1 MADNYLSE
9 SQLLLLANYEYFHC
23 STNNGTIKENID
35 ALKSEDGS
43 FDMDKVVSQG
53 ATGDIISEEDAV
65 DILNRLENDSE
76 LSNLRMARNIN
87 KGGIRATLYTD
98 SKNENPTLVFRGT
111 GGTYKA
117 WKDNVLGEYET
128 DTRLQTLAADFV
140 KYECAEYSGITV
152 TGHSK
157 GGNLSQYVTVVCA
170 EQIDRCISYDGQ
182 GFGDNF
188 LKEHK
193 EEIKVAKDKITSISG
208 FNDFVNILLTP
219 IAGSILYVKNQEGLS
234 VDMHSC
240 YTMLSNGSFDENGD
254 FNRAF
259 GVLPQLP
266 AMTMAKWASDGIVK
280 AIELLP
286 GDGNEKASN
295 LMAAY
300 VASIFS
306 ADQTDEFES
315 KQIDKAIN
323 DFKKYYGGLISLC
336 NNEQEPIKCLC
347 NYNRIYIEKAKAAYK
362 ILDKQLYK
370 LKKYPEYVEDFLVK
384 LDLRILGRS
393 YVENSLKI
401 IISKLD
407 KNIAF
412 LERLKNTLLNIISK
426 YESADMIT

>member
-23 STNNGTIKENID
+23 STNGGTIQENID
-35 ALKSEDGS
+35 SLKSEDGNY
-43 FDMDKVVSQG
+43 DMNKVVAQG
-53 ATGDIISEEDAV
+53 ATGDIISNEDAI

-76 LSNLRMARNIN
+76 LRDLRMARNIN

-170 EQIDRCISYDGQ
+170 DQIERCISYDGQ

-193 EEIKVAKDKITSISG
+193 EEVKAAKDKITSISG

-240 YTMLSNGSFDENGD
+240 YTMLSNGSFDENGN
-254 FNRAF
+254 FNRDF
-259 GVLPQLP
+259 GVIPQLP

-286 GDGNEKASN
+286 GEGNEKASN

-315 KQIDKAIN
+315 KQIDKAII
-323 DFKKYYGGLISLC
+323 DFKKYYGELISLC
-336 NNEQEPIKCLC
+336 DNEQEPVKCLC
-347 NYNRIYIEKAKAAYK
+347 SYNRINVEKAKAAYK
-362 ILDKQLYK
+362 ILDTQLRR
-370 LKKYPEYVEDFLVK
+370 LKKYPEYIEDFLVK
-384 LDLRILGRS
+384 LELRILGRS
-393 YVENSLKI
+393 YIENSLKI
-401 IISKLD
+401 IIIKLD
-407 KNIAF
+407 RNIAF
-412 LERLKNTLLNIISK
+412 LDRLKNALLNIIMK
-426 YESADMIT
+426 YESADIT